1 MTGTL
6 LSCELESIRTRRDR
20 TLAIT
25 LGTSELS
32 PAKGS
37 ELLGLMNKIA
47 AVYIS
52 PKETISQQEMNQVDE
67 VNAEFNTK
75 SKSQRQRGLLFL
87 IWQEKHDGH
96 ETFNSFYDFRMES
109 NISKLKTEL
118 DSLK

>member
-52 PKETISQQEMNQVDE
+52 PKETVSQQEMNQVDE
-67 VNAEFNTK
+67 LEVELKGK
-75 SKSQRQRGLLFL
+75 SPSLRMRNVLFIL
-87 IWQEKHDGH
+87 YQQGNEGFKIFDDYYKHK
-96 ETFNSFYDFRMES
+96 MES
-109 NISKLKTEL
+109 MIEGLKAEIQ
-118 DSLK
+118 